1 LPFKSIDEK
10 NNLDFKNVDGL
21 TRGLHRFPGR
31 KPITRR
37 FTMKTSSNPL
47 RTSSIRTDYRAKKQA
62 NVFYSAIR
70 HTSAMARTAVFFLK
84 VFPMLPSRPIDW
96 VTKTPVVQKVSYPS
110 ISGQV
115 EGELYR
121 PPTEGPHPGILVCLG
136 VVPFD
141 VDHPQV
147 PVLGKALAR
156 AGFAALL
163 YWSPAMRDFRLD
175 PDDLENIPLAYKWL
189 IEQPY
194 VDPTRSGLLGTCVGG
209 SFSLMAAASP
219 LIRDNIAFLSAY
231 APFSSMDTFA
241 RDIASASRSS
251 GDERVPW
258 EVDQLTRKVFVH
270 SVTATLEPSEAE
282 IVRKASSNDDVY
294 FSKGKL
300 SEDGRAIYALLTA
313 KNVDDA
319 EKALQNLP
327 QSMKSRLDALSPMN
341 YLKDIQSP
349 LIILLHDRGDQVIPV
364 GESQH
369 LVAALAGHSGVHYTE
384 MQFSHLDPVKGKLPF
399 FRLIRELGKFFRA
412 VYPLF
417 QKTVTP

>member
-1 LPFKSIDEK
+1 M
-10 NNLDFKNVDGL
+10 
-21 TRGLHRFPGR
+21 T
-31 KPITRR
+31 
-37 FTMKTSSNPL
+37 TSSPPL
-47 RTSSIRTDYRAKKQA
+47 SSSTNRIDYRAEKKF
-62 NVFYSAIR
+62 NVFYRAIR
-70 HTSAMARTAVFFLK
+70 HTRAMARTAVFFLK
-84 VFPMLPSRPIDW
+84 VFPMLPSQPIDW
-96 VTKTPVVQKVSYPS
+96 VTKKPIAQKVSYPS
-110 ISGQV
+110 LAGQV
-115 EGELYR
+115 EGEIYR

-147 PVLGKALAR
+147 PVLGEALAR
-156 AGFAALL
+156 AGFVALL

-175 PDDLENIPLAYKWL
+175 PDDIENIPLAYKWL

-219 LIRDNIAFLSAY
+219 HIRDNVAFLSAY
-231 APFSSMDTFA
+231 APFSSMNTFA
-241 RDIASASRSS
+241 RDIASASRSN
-251 GDERVPW
+251 GDKREPW

-270 SVTATLEPSEAE
+270 SVTATLEPDEADKIRE
-282 IVRKASSNDDVY
+282 ASTSADVHLMENT
-294 FSKGKL
+294 L
-300 SEDGRAIYALLTA
+300 SEDGKIVYALLTA

-319 EKALQNLP
+319 QTTLQNLP
-327 QSMKSRLDALSPMN
+327 PMMRERLSAMSPMN
-341 YLKDIQSP
+341 YLQDIQAP

-364 GESQH
+364 GESQR
-369 LVAALAGHSGVHYTE
+369 LVAALAGQSGVHYTE